1 MAFQNTY
8 QPSYMSYNPPIPSGQ
23 AMGYQMPT
31 YQPPTYDLPKY
42 TQANPTG
49 GNSIIWV
56 QGEAG
61 AKSYLVAPNTTLM
74 LMDSES
80 QTFYLKSTD
89 ASGVP
94 LPLRKFTYIEE
105 TEQQHGTA
113 PVVSIDS
120 GISPDSFNNMA
131 KQLEQLKT
139 EYDRIS
145 SQYDSLSERIEKL
158 SAAEPKRKT
167 VKAVENDA

>member
-8 QPSYMSYNPPIPSGQ
+8 QPSYMGYNPPIPSGQ
-23 AMGYQMPT
+23 AVGYQMPS
-31 YQPPTYDLPKY
+31 YQSPTYEPPKY
-42 TQANPTG
+42 MQAAPTG
-49 GNSIIWV
+49 SNSIIWV

-80 QTFYLKSTD
+80 QTFYLKSSD

-94 LPLRKFTYIEE
+94 LPLRKFTYVEE
-105 TEQQHGTA
+105 TDQQHSTA

-131 KQLEQLKT
+131 KQLEQLKS
-139 EYDRIS
+139 EYDRMS
-145 SQYDSLSERIEKL
+145 RQYDSLSERIEKL
-158 SAAEPKRKT
+158 TAAEPKRKPT
-167 VKAVENDA
+167 KAVENDA